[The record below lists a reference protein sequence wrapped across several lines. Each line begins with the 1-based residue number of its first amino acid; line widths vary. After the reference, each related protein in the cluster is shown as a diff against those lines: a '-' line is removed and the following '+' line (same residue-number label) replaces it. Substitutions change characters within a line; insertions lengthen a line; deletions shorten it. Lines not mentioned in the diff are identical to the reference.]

1 MKEFF
6 ERVRELGN
14 APRADLIEKD
24 FHIHRILREM
34 VSKELNE
41 IREMVLRG

>member
-24 FHIHRILREM
+24 SIHRTFLLPLTTYDDM
-34 VSKELNE
+34 
-41 IREMVLRG
+41 